1 MSSFTLSIMLPPYDK
16 ILTWKIRWELE
27 FYFFNLARYFGLDV
41 VYNYD
46 IEVPNYSFVSL
57 FV

>member
-1 MSSFTLSIMLPPYDK
+1 MSSFTLSIMLPPYDM
-16 ILTWKIRWELE
+16 ILTRKIRWEHE
-27 FYFFNLARYFGLDV
+27 FYFFNLASYFGLDV

-46 IEVPNYSFVSL
+46 MEVPNYSFVSL

>member
-1 MSSFTLSIMLPPYDK
+1 MSSFTLSIMLPPYDM
-16 ILTWKIRWELE
+16 ILTRKIRWELE
-27 FYFFNLARYFGLDV
+27 FYFFNLASYFGLDV

-46 IEVPNYSFVSL
+46 MEVPNYSFVSL